1 MFPQLK
7 ACDVGDHAIEQ
18 LAKLMERRSTGPL
31 LDNDC
36 VPAGFTYL
44 GQFLDH
50 DITFDPTPM
59 PERRQDPH
67 ALVNFRTPRFDL
79 DSVYGSGPVAQPYLY
94 DREEPRP
101 GTRLLVGHD
110 DVDDLPRNQQGRALI
125 GDFRNDENAIVA
137 QLHLL
142 VIRFHNAVAD
152 RVRDFEEAQRIVR
165 WHYQWI
171 VVHEFLPKVVGKA
184 MAERVLA
191 PAAPGTAPEVH
202 REYFTWQREP
212 FIPVEFSGAAYRF
225 GHSMVRDRYG
235 IKRRVGPPPG
245 VSIPLFP
252 GLEGFQRLRESIVI
266 DWDRFFDLPGFVH
279 DPQPSFRIDTG
290 IAEPLFFCLPDGG
303 EPLPKR
309 NLMRGSRLGLP
320 SGQDV
325 ACAMREQ
332 ELPDEAL
339 LLDEQVEPKARDALI
354 KATPLW
360 YYLLCEA
367 AHTEGGLHLGP
378 VGGRIV
384 AEVLVGLLEGDR
396 SSFLSVEPT
405 WRPTEPGTDCDF
417 TMADLVTIAQ
427 GSD

>member
-1 MFPQLK
+1 M
-7 ACDVGDHAIEQ
+7 
-18 LAKLMERRSTGPL
+18 
-31 LDNDC
+31 
-36 VPAGFTYL
+36 
-44 GQFLDH
+44 
-50 DITFDPTPM
+50 
-59 PERRQDPH
+59 
-67 ALVNFRTPRFDL
+67 
-79 DSVYGSGPVAQPYLY
+79 
-94 DREEPRP
+94 
-101 GTRLLVGHD
+101 
-110 DVDDLPRNQQGRALI
+110 
-125 GDFRNDENAIVA
+125 
-137 QLHLL
+137 
-142 VIRFHNAVAD
+142 
-152 RVRDFEEAQRIVR
+152 
-165 WHYQWI
+165 
-171 VVHEFLPKVVGKA
+171 
-184 MAERVLA
+184 
-191 PAAPGTAPEVH
+191 H

-405 WRPTEPGTDCDF
+405 WRPTELGTDCDF
-417 TMADLVTIAQ
+417 TMADLVKIAQ
-427 GSD
+427 GS